1 MDICMYWYRWMNW
14 IWRGGVEGAGL
25 KVVDY
30 RRHRWIGCWASRG
43 RRCCGPSRNRRRWR
57 GICPRG
63 ARRRWTATPRPCP
76 TPTPTCNPA
85 GCPGPILISRPL
97 SLSHTHTNKRKWI
110 KVQINQI
117 NAHFS
122 IKSQSNP
129 GSGSGSGS
137 GSGFAAVPMVN
148 SFTLRG
154 GIGTGIVH
162 SGGHVLE

>member
-1 MDICMYWYRWMNW
+1 MKGRGWRWW
-14 IWRGGVEGAGL
+14 TTVVIVGSAVGRVEGDGVADRPEIGVDGEGFVLAGHVGVEQ
-25 KVVDY
+25 
-30 RRHRWIGCWASRG
+30 RRLGH
-43 RRCCGPSRNRRRWR
+43 
-57 GICPRG
+57 
-63 ARRRWTATPRPCP
+63 ARRRRRRVILLAVPRRSGFPARFPCH
-76 TPTPTCNPA
+76 THT
-85 GCPGPILISRPL
+85 
-97 SLSHTHTNKRKWI
+97 HTHTNKRKWI

-154 GIGTGIVH
+154 GIWTGIVH